1 MTKVLLLN
9 GPPRSGKDF
18 GGGALV
24 REALE
29 NGNQACVAKFAHVL
43 KERTHAAYG
52 VLHHGQPAP
61 HDWFETQKDSPVGEF
76 LGRTPREAYIA
87 FSEQFMKP
95 LHGSNIFGRLLLADL
110 RQQGHPDL
118 VVVTDSGFREEAE
131 VLVRFYG
138 AHNVTHVRLH
148 RPGRTFTGDSRT
160 YIDLSD
166 LGVEPVDIHNDSDEA
181 ALVTRLKEALN
192 A

>member
-24 REALE
+24 RDFD
-29 NGNQACVAKFAHVL
+29 GTACVAKFAHVL

-52 VLHHGQPAP
+52 VMHHGRPAP

-95 LHGSNIFGRLLLADL
+95 LHGDNIFGRLLLADL
-110 RQQGHPDL
+110 RQGEPHDL
-118 VVVTDSGFREEAE
+118 IVVTDSGFRSEAE

-138 AHNVTHVRLH
+138 EHNVTHVRLH

-166 LGVEPVDIHNDSDEA
+166 LGVTPIDIHNDTDEDT
-181 ALVTRLKEALN
+181 LVARLKEALHG
-192 A
+192 